1 MKRLLVIL
9 ILVAFVGAVAFA
21 SLNSRSVKQDNVQK
35 TEVKK
40 TEKKEIKKKKECKRT
55 CWLSA

>member
-21 SLNSRSVKQDNVQK
+21 SLSSKSQRRDDVKK
-35 TEVKK
+35 TEVK
-40 TEKKEIKKKKECKRT
+40 TEKKDIKKKQCKRT
-55 CWLSA
+55 CWLSS

>member
-21 SLNSRSVKQDNVQK
+21 SLRSKDKQPN
-35 TEVKK
+35 EVKK
-40 TEKKEIKKKKECKRT
+40 IEKKDVKKKKECKHT
-55 CWLSA
+55 CWLSS